1 MPHGRNSYPLP
12 PPSEGLPLRA
22 RRQGIEMGL
31 SGSAFGRIHGPL
43 GSRQRSN
50 PHTYVYHCIPFCMS
64 YMHTKFQLSVLIN
77 NIFFY
82 TWDPSAPSKGRLAAP
97 WRVGPQIYIS
107 LDFNLY
113 EQYAYQISA
122 SQLDK
127 QKSSEYAIGVI
138 SRFLLI
144 TLLIENHWAPVLK

>member
-31 SGSAFGRIHGPL
+31 SGSAFGRIQGPL

-77 NIFFY
+77 NIFFTRGTLQPQARAAWRPLGELAHKY
-82 TWDPSAPSKGRLAAP
+82 TYHWIS
-97 WRVGPQIYIS
+97 IYM
-107 LDFNLY
+107 NNMHTK
-113 EQYAYQISA
+113 
-122 SQLDK
+122 SQLPN
-127 QKSSEYAIGVI
+127 
-138 SRFLLI
+138 LI
-144 TLLIENHWAPVLK
+144 NKKVVNMQLV